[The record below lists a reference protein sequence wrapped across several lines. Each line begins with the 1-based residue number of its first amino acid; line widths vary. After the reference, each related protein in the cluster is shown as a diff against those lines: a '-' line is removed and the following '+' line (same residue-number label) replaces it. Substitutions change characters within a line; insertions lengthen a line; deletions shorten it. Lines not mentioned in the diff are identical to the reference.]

1 MFEQLNRYQCKEFRR
16 NRRRRCQ
23 CQLRRSQE
31 IWRPCRKNP
40 ESFCIHCPCPTRLLL
55 CKAFALQICSSLR
68 RMTSCPRIWISE
80 IVPNKALLSQW
91 AKLSSSRDGQKFTWS
106 QSISNHWR
114 FASNTSLVLLHMG
127 ALSPLQRR
135 GSRRERDR
143 AQRTS
148 SPPRSRGSFCES
160 YWGREERRWNRFDWS
175 RCQKTPRQF
184 PETKHI
190 LIRILHIPQTFDR
203 IPNCFSMVDRTAE
216 R

>member
-1 MFEQLNRYQCKEFRR
+1 MPSTSVLVSIFYLFFCFKRR
-16 NRRRRCQ
+16 
-23 CQLRRSQE
+23 
-31 IWRPCRKNP
+31 
-40 ESFCIHCPCPTRLLL
+40 
-55 CKAFALQICSSLR
+55 
-68 RMTSCPRIWISE
+68 
-80 IVPNKALLSQW
+80 
-91 AKLSSSRDGQKFTWS
+91 AKIYLVQVGTKVEGYFKVKTL
-106 QSISNHWR
+106 WR

-127 ALSPLQRR
+127 VLSPLQRR

-184 PETKHI
+184 PEAKHI
-190 LIRILHIPQTFDR
+190 LIRILHNPQTFDR